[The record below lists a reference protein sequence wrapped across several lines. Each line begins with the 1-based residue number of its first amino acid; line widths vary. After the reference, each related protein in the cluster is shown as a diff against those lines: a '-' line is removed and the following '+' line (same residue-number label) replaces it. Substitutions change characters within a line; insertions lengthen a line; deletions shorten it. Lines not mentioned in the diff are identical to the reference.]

1 MKNLKFKIL
10 FAFSIFS
17 LLYLL
22 FPNKVKAQSLG
33 LSLYPPLLE
42 VMIKPGK
49 TITQTYQITN
59 QGDSDLVMTT
69 KILAFEPADE
79 LGNIQLK
86 TDSLSPISD
95 WISFQNADLNLGD
108 SFVLK
113 VKEEQQVVLRI
124 KVPEKA
130 LEDDYYLTLLFES
143 LPEFNINQSAAW
155 SKIQIGSNLLLTVS
169 ETGEPPRKAEIVEFK
184 IKNAW
189 FKLSSWQFI
198 DSFANP
204 LFSLRIKNIG
214 RSLFKPMGTII
225 VSGWTGGKYPLE
237 LLPENILI
245 NSIRQS
251 QCFSTDKNQPSPC
264 QLETNWKSKFLL
276 GPYQA
281 RVSFGLDKISED
293 YQQTIHFFAF
303 PFSLMAGLLLLILPL
318 TILLKNYQI
327 KQKDDF

>member
-1 MKNLKFKIL
+1 
-10 FAFSIFS
+10 
-17 LLYLL
+17 
-22 FPNKVKAQSLG
+22 
-33 LSLYPPLLE
+33 LE
-42 VMIKPGK
+42 VMIQPGK
-49 TITQTYQITN
+49 SITQVYKLTN
-59 QGDSDLVMTT
+59 GGKTDLVLTSR
-69 KILAFEPADE
+69 LVPFEPADE
-79 LGNIQLK
+79 FGNIQLTYK
-86 TDSLSPISD
+86 GVSFVD
-95 WISFQNADLNLGD
+95 WFSFQNADLNLGD